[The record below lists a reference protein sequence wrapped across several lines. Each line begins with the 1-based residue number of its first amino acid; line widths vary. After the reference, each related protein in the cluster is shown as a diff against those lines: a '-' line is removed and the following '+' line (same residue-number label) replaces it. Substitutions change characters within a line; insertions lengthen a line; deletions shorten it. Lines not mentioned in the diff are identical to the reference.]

1 MTICLSG
8 GTMSSK
14 NDGIRLA
21 QTRLTEVNV
30 MKRKLF
36 HLILLFAVFGVTS
49 IHAEETK
56 YRATR
61 LLYKSWIKG
70 RIIYTNPGLEVPKLE
85 VHGNSLSCGSEP
97 RKIQA
102 VEIASNGALQNAIVF
117 LKDISAGKD
126 FVLSAAPPVLHQ
138 THCDFQPHVQL
149 VPPMSSIKI
158 TKDDKLLHGVHAFW
172 FPFETKFVIYPN
184 SVTYPA
190 KTLFNIAM
198 VAQRKKSFQ
207 QLGAPGIVKFICEAG
222 HYWMT
227 AYVIVTPHPYFAKVD
242 PEGHYTLEDVP
253 PGKYTLVSWHEYFG
267 TKEQP
272 IIVKENQPVEANFAY
287 SDEL

>member
-1 MTICLSG
+1 
-8 GTMSSK
+8 
-14 NDGIRLA
+14 
-21 QTRLTEVNV
+21 
-30 MKRKLF
+30 MKHKVF
-36 HLILLFAVFGVTS
+36 HLMLLFAAFSVFS

-56 YRATR
+56 YRETK
-61 LLYKSWIKG
+61 LLFKGWVKG
-70 RIIYTNPGLEVPKLE
+70 RVIHTNPGLEVPKLE
-85 VHGNSLSCGSEP
+85 VNRDSSSCGVEP

-102 VEIASNGALQNAIVF
+102 VEIAPNGGLQNAVVF
-117 LKDISAGKD
+117 LKEISAGKD
-126 FVLSAAPPVLHQ
+126 FVLSADPPVLHQ
-138 THCDFQPHVQL
+138 THCDYQPHVQL

-158 TKDDKLLHGVHAFW
+158 TNDDKLLHSVHAFW
-172 FPFETKFVIYPN
+172 FPFGTKFVIYPN

-198 VAQRKKSFQ
+198 VAQRKESFQ
-207 QLGAPGIVKFICEAG
+207 QLGASGIVKFICEAG

-242 PEGHYTLEDVP
+242 SQGNYTLEDVP
-253 PGKYTLVSWHEYFG
+253 PGKYILVSWHEYFG

-272 IIVKENQPVEANFAY
+272 ITVKENQPAEANFAY